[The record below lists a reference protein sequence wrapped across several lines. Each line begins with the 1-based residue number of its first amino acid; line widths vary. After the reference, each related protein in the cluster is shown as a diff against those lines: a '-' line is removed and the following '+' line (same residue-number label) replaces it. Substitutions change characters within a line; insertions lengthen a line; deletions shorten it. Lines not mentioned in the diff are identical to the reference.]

1 MFVKFRLMGA
11 KGKVEYSRLNDEKSA
26 EVGAEMLGE
35 AFLYGVA
42 ASYML
47 YEYVKSVK
55 KGIEKETNTNDS
67 IADLQKQMGLLSSQV
82 ERLSAIAE
90 KLESVQPPISSSGN
104 KLKK

>member
-67 IADLQKQMGLLSSQV
+67 IADLQKQMGLLTSQV

>member
-11 KGKVEYSRLNDEKSA
+11 KGKVEYSHLSDEKAA

-67 IADLQKQMGLLSSQV
+67 ITDLQEQMGLLTSQV
-82 ERLSAIAE
+82 ERLNAIAD
-90 KLESVQPPISSSGN
+90 KLESVQPRISSSGN